1 MNLFLLIFV
10 DLLKSNRWGSIL
22 HNRTK
27 RPVSSRFFLLR
38 FLGNIWS
45 KHSSGLLFGRKCY
58 ILFLSFLITQVFIF
72 HVESHPEYP
81 WYEQCVTF
89 NSFPTRAH
97 EIVYAAFGM
106 TMMYVLPLVVFIFT
120 YGSILCEISQR
131 SKESNKQQN

>member
-1 MNLFLLIFV
+1 MNVFLLIYV
-10 DLLKSNRWGSIL
+10 NPLKSNRWGSIL
-22 HNRTK
+22 DNRAKDASPLESFYYIFWEISGRST
-27 RPVSSRFFLLR
+27 LLDYC
-38 FLGNIWS
+38 
-45 KHSSGLLFGRKCY
+45 SGGSVN
-58 ILFLSFLITQVFIF
+58 ILFPSFLIQVFIF

-131 SKESNKQQN
+131 SKESNIKG